1 MNRTWPRLAR
11 AAGADG
17 GTLVGMQRV
26 AVLTE
31 PDNVVLEQRAIPEPG
46 PGQVQVA
53 VRAVSVCG
61 SDVHYYDHGRIGGFV
76 MHGPLV
82 LGHET
87 SGVVSAVGPE
97 VTTPA
102 VGTRVAVEPQTECGR
117 CAQCRQGR
125 YHLCPDIA
133 FFATPPVDGAFA
145 EYVVVPA
152 HRAHPIPDSL
162 SDEAAALVEPLA
174 VALHAATKAEIGPG
188 TRVLVSG
195 AGPVGLLC
203 LQVALARGAAAVVVT
218 DVMALRREA
227 ATEFGATATVDG
239 NDHDTAL
246 AAVGEVLGQADVV
259 LECTGVQPAIDLAVA
274 ATAPA
279 ATVVLVGTGAT
290 VTLPLDLVQAR
301 ELVVKG
307 TFRYAHVYPAAI
319 PLAASGRI
327 RLDAMVTSHHPL
339 EDAVGALLAARRDP
353 LALKAVVHP

>member
-1 MNRTWPRLAR
+1 
-11 AAGADG
+11 
-17 GTLVGMQRV
+17 MQRV

-31 PDNVVLEQRAIPEPG
+31 PDHVVLEQREIPRPG

-76 MHGPLV
+76 MHAPLV

-87 SGVVSAVGPE
+87 AGVVSAVGPD
-97 VTTPA
+97 VTGAGGGVT
-102 VGTRVAVEPQTECGR
+102 VGTRVAVEPQAECGR

-152 HRAHPIPDSL
+152 HRAHPIPDAL
-162 SDEAAALVEPLA
+162 SDEAAALVEPLS
-174 VALHAATKAEIGPG
+174 VAMHAATKAEIGPG
-188 TRVLVSG
+188 SRVLVSG

-203 LQVALARGAAAVVVT
+203 LQVALARGASAVVVS

-227 ATEFGATATVDG
+227 ATDFGATATVDG

-246 AAVGEVLGQADVV
+246 ASLGELLGQADVV

-274 ATAPA
+274 ATGPA

-319 PLAASGRI
+319 ELAASGRI
-327 RLDAMVTSHHPL
+327 RLDAMITSHHPL

>member
-1 MNRTWPRLAR
+1 
-11 AAGADG
+11 
-17 GTLVGMQRV
+17 MQRV

-31 PDNVVLEQRAIPEPG
+31 PDHVVLETREVPEPG
-46 PGQVQVA
+46 AGQVQVQ

-76 MHGPLV
+76 MHAPLV

-87 SGVVSAVGPE
+87 SGVVSAVGSG
-97 VTTPA
+97 VGSPA
-102 VGTRVAVEPQTECGR
+102 VGTRVAIEPQVECGR

-133 FFATPPVDGAFA
+133 FFATPPVDGSFA

-152 HRAHPIPDSL
+152 HRAHPVPDTV
-162 SDEAAALVEPLA
+162 SDEAAALIEPLS
-174 VALHAATKAEIGPG
+174 VALHAAAKADIGPG

-203 LQVALARGAAAVVVT
+203 LQVALARGAAAVAVT

-227 ATEFGATATVDG
+227 ATDYGATATIDG
-239 NDHDTAL
+239 NDHETGL
-246 AAVGEVLGQADVV
+246 AALGAAIGQADVV

-279 ATVVLVGTGAT
+279 ATVVLVGTGSSI
-290 VTLPLDLVQAR
+290 TLPLDVVQAR
-301 ELVVKG
+301 ELTVKG

-319 PLAASGRI
+319 ELAASGRI
-327 RLDAMVTSHHPL
+327 RLDDMVTSHHPL

-353 LALKAVVHP
+353 LALKAVVHPSS